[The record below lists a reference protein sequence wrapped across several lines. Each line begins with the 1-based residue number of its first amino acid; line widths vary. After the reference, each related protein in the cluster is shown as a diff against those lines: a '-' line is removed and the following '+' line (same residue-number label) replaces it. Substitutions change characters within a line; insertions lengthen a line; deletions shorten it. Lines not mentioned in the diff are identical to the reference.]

1 MPQSDKND
9 TLLNK
14 IDAKKKFPLSRTTRI
29 ILFFFLVSI
38 EYSINVSSGLL
49 SSASKIIKDSLKM
62 NDTDFGLFGC
72 IHCVFRGTCILL
84 SRSGKRRL
92 RHRYHYVCG
101 GRPALCHRRSKLLLK
116 DEENP
121 KRIKKNHRGRTPRW
135 FFVCQS

>member
-62 NDTDFGLFGC
+62 NDTDFGLFG
-72 IHCVFRGTCILL
+72 TCYGIGRVLGSLFFMLASDTLNRKYILISNSESNICKEATL
-84 SRSGKRRL
+84 
-92 RHRYHYVCG
+92 
-101 GRPALCHRRSKLLLK
+101 
-116 DEENP
+116 
-121 KRIKKNHRGRTPRW
+121 KRIKMFDSNVM
-135 FFVCQS
+135 FIN